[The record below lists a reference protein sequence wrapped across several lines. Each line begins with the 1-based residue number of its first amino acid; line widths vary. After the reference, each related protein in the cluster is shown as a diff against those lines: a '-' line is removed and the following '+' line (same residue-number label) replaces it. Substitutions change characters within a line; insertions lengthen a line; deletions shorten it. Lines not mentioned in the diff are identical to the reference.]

1 MDDQSGTASPR
12 GRSTTVGQL
21 MRPAVTTVER
31 HAHLAAAAYMMK
43 HAGDT
48 AVVVTSDDETRRPI
62 GIVTETDI
70 TDAVAD
76 GKDLNESRIDE
87 LAGADPVTVR
97 PATTV
102 NEAAEVLLA
111 TRIRHLPVVDDG
123 RLVGIID
130 VTDVCR
136 ALLDETTRA

>member
-1 MDDQSGTASPR
+1 
-12 GRSTTVGQL
+12 

-31 HAHLAAAAYMMK
+31 HSHVAAAAYMMK
-43 HAGDT
+43 HARDT
-48 AVVVTSDDETRRPI
+48 AVIVTTDDGTRRPI

-70 TDAVAD
+70 TDAVAE

-87 LAGADPVTVR
+87 LDDAAPVTVR
-97 PATTV
+97 PATTA

-111 TRIRHLPVVDDG
+111 TGIRHLPVVDDG

-136 ALLDETTRA
+136 ALLAETTRA